1 MSTAECPQK
10 CSGACALGKDMPSF
24 DKELNGNCPLGIWIC
39 KGNVQLGHLLRD
51 MQFTRCAMSGFR
63 TKQVPK
69 GKSEVASPWRPKFW
83 NWHFHANVIPHGDS
97 ELRFGFLA
105 LQSFGLQY
113 SNQKLV
119 KFGKIWFRSEFPK
132 CAAKME
138 NPMISENSEIQKIRN
153 SLEKSLRRVLRTHP
167 CSGEPKV
174 WAWRPKFDSFRV
186 IISFIEEMK
195 MRILAQILC
204 PDLLHGAKHS
214 PHSGQNANLATRQHP
229 MKIST

>member
-24 DKELNGNCPLGIWIC
+24 DKELNWNCPLGIWIC
-39 KGNVQLGHLLRD
+39 TGNVQQGHLLRD

-138 NPMISENSEIQKIRN
+138 NQWFRKILKFRKFVILWKNLCGECFAPIRAQANWRSE
-153 SLEKSLRRVLRTHP
+153 
-167 CSGEPKV
+167 
-174 WAWRPKFDSFRV
+174 
-186 IISFIEEMK
+186 
-195 MRILAQILC
+195 
-204 PDLLHGAKHS
+204 HGVPS
-214 PHSGQNANLATRQHP
+214 IG
-229 MKIST
+229 